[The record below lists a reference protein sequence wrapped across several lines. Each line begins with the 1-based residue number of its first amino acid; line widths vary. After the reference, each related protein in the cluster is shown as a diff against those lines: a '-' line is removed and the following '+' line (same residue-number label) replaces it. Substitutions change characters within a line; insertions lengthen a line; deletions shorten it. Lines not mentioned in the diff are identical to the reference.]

1 MMNIARFHLQEAPKV
16 VRLRERETRMMIA
29 RGWRE
34 EGRESYCSMGIEF
47 QCFRRK
53 IILEIGCTVV

>member
-1 MMNIARFHLQEAPKV
+1 M

-29 RGWRE
+29 RGWKE
-34 EGRESYCSMGIEF
+34 EGRESYCSMVTEF
-47 QCFRRK
+47 QCCKRK